1 MFFALRK
8 VSRLAFCH
16 KHTSKL
22 YSLVAKNDSQSLTKN
37 SGVFV
42 REATGLVR
50 DVSPLDSFGIGIT
63 GVGIIAIYLFY
74 SSFMLTAPNDNPF
87 TTIAIMAIPFIA
99 LAAVWALLMMA
110 FPRSGGD
117 YVFNTR
123 SIHPAVGFMTDFLY
137 VAILPS
143 VFPVF
148 VVIMLSLFSDMF
160 SIEGMAL
167 NNPGL
172 ATFGSSLVVPNNE
185 FIIATV
191 LAAVTL
197 VFLIGRTRTFI
208 HTQAIVVIGA
218 IIVVVGVILATAL
231 VSSSSYPGM
240 FSSFYKTDY
249 NSIITTATSDSTYTV
264 PAFTGISLY
273 GTSFLIYWL
282 AGPQWAGFVGGETR
296 KTNRSFLYSIVGG
309 QLVMIA
315 LFLLVGIVS
324 MHTFGLNFS
333 YAFNF
338 LGSHGELPTAATQG
352 TLLDLAVPILSNP
365 AIIAIVYTLIA
376 LQALFVGMMSL
387 MGTSRKIFA
396 WSFDRLLPSKFAD
409 VSPSLRTPIYSSLLV
424 AALAEIFAVI
434 AIYATGV
441 FGIVS
446 GVGVIFSGIIWG
458 VGSLSGIFITR
469 KKDIFNTAP
478 SAVTRKIA
486 GIPVIALIG
495 TLSFVTII
503 GVLIFGQLIPTIQ
516 GGLPVGPTAWTFGIF
531 LGGVPFYYI
540 VRAYRKSQGIDLSLV
555 YKQIPP
561 E

>member
-1 MFFALRK
+1 M
-8 VSRLAFCH
+8 
-16 KHTSKL
+16 
-22 YSLVAKNDSQSLTKN
+22 TKN

-50 DVSPLDSFGIGIT
+50 DVSAIDSFGVGIT
-63 GVGIIAIYLFY
+63 GVGMVAIYLFY

-87 TTIAIMAIPFIA
+87 ITIAVMAIPFIA
-99 LAAVWALLMMA
+99 LALVWALLMMA

-148 VVIMLSLFSDMF
+148 VVIALSLLSDML
-160 SIEGMAL
+160 SIEGFKL
-167 NNPGL
+167 NDPSLTSLG
-172 ATFGSSLVVPNNE
+172 ASLVVPNNE

-191 LAAVTL
+191 LAVITL
-197 VFLIGRTRTFI
+197 LFLIGRTKMYMRI
-208 HTQAIVVIGA
+208 QAVIVIGA
-218 IIVVVGVILATAL
+218 ILAVVGVALATAF
-231 VSSSSYPGM
+231 VSSSAYPGL
-240 FSSFYKTDY
+240 FTNFYKTDY
-249 NSIITTATSDSTYTV
+249 SAITAAAAANATYAA

-296 KTNRSFLYSIVGG
+296 KTNRTFLYSIVGG
-309 QLVMIA
+309 QIVMIV

-324 MHTFGLNFS
+324 INTFGLNFS

-338 LGSHGELPTAATQG
+338 LGSHGQLPVAATQG
-352 TLLDLAVPILSNP
+352 TLLDLAVPILGNP
-365 AIIAIVYTLIA
+365 VVIAVVYCLIA
-376 LQALFVGMMSL
+376 LQALFVGTMSL

-409 VSPSLRTPIYSSLLV
+409 VSPRFRTPVYSAILV
-424 AALAEIFAVI
+424 AAIAEIFAVI
-434 AIYATGV
+434 SIYAVGI
-441 FGIVS
+441 FGIIS

-469 KKDIFNTAP
+469 RKDIFAQAP
-478 SAVTRKIA
+478 SSVTRRIA
-486 GIPVIALIG
+486 GIPIIALIG
-495 TLSFVTII
+495 ALSFVTLI
-503 GVLIFGQLIPTIQ
+503 GVLIFGQLIPTLQ
-516 GGLPVGPTAWTFGIF
+516 GGLPFWPTAWTFGIF
-531 LGGVPFYYI
+531 LGGIPFYY
-540 VRAYRKSQGIDLSLV
+540 VVKAYRRSKGIDLSLV
-555 YKQIPP
+555 YRQIPP

>member
-1 MFFALRK
+1 M
-8 VSRLAFCH
+8 S
-16 KHTSKL
+16 
-22 YSLVAKNDSQSLTKN
+22 KN

-50 DVSPLDSFGIGIT
+50 DVSPLDSFGVGIT
-63 GVGIIAIYLFY
+63 GVGMVAIYLFY

-87 TTIAIMAIPFIA
+87 ITIAIMAIPFIA

-148 VVIMLSLFSDMF
+148 VIIMLSLLSDMF
-160 SIEGMAL
+160 SIEAFEL
-167 NNPGL
+167 NNPSL
-172 ATFGSSLVVPNNE
+172 SSLGSALVVPNNE

-191 LAAVTL
+191 LALVTL
-197 VFLIGRTRTFI
+197 LFLIGRTRTYI
-208 HTQAIVVIGA
+208 HTQALVVIGSIAAVVIVVIA
-218 IIVVVGVILATAL
+218 IAL
-231 VSSSSYPGM
+231 VSPSSYPSM
-240 FSSFYKTDY
+240 FTNFYKTDY
-249 NSIITTATSDSTYTV
+249 NSIITTATSNSSYTV

-282 AGPQWAGFVGGETR
+282 AGPQWAGFVGGETK
-296 KTNRSFLYSIVGG
+296 KTSRSFLYSIVGG
-309 QLVMIA
+309 QLMMIF
-315 LFLLVGIVS
+315 LFLIVGIVS

-338 LGSHGELPTAATQG
+338 LGSQGKLPTAATQG
-352 TLLDLAVPILSNP
+352 TLLDLAAPVISNP
-365 AIIAIVYTLIA
+365 IAIAIVYTLIA
-376 LQALFVGMMSL
+376 LQTLFVGMMSL

-396 WSFDRLLPSKFAD
+396 WSFDRLLPSKFSD
-409 VSPSLRTPIYSSLLV
+409 VSPSFRTPIYSAILV
-424 AALAEIFAVI
+424 AALAEIFAWI
-434 AIYATGV
+434 AVYSTGV

-469 KKDIFNTAP
+469 RKEIFDTAP
-478 SAVTRKIA
+478 AAVTRKIA

-495 TLSFVTII
+495 ALSFVTII

-531 LGGVPFYYI
+531 LGGIPFYYI
-540 VRAYRKSQGIDLSLV
+540 VRAIRKRQGIDLSLV
-555 YKQIPP
+555 YRQIPP

>member
-1 MFFALRK
+1 MIL
-8 VSRLAFCH
+8 
-16 KHTSKL
+16 KL
-22 YSLVAKNDSQSLTKN
+22 PFQDLSKN

-63 GVGIIAIYLFY
+63 GVGMVAIYLFY

-87 TTIAIMAIPFIA
+87 ITIAVMAIPFIA
-99 LAAVWALLMMA
+99 LATVWALLMMA

-148 VVIMLSLFSDMF
+148 VVITLSLLSDMF
-160 SIEGMAL
+160 SIEGFAL
-167 NNPGL
+167 NDPSL
-172 ATFGSSLVVPNNE
+172 TSLSSALVVPNNE

-191 LAAVTL
+191 LAVVTL
-197 VFLIGRTRTFI
+197 LFLIGRTRTYI
-208 HTQAIVVIGA
+208 HAQAIVVIGS
-218 IIVVVGVILATAL
+218 IIAVVGTVIATAL
-231 VSSSSYPGM
+231 VPSSSYPSL
-240 FSSFYKTDY
+240 FSSFFKTDY
-249 NSIITTATSDSTYTV
+249 NSIITTATSNASYAL
-264 PAFTGISLY
+264 PSFTGISLY

-282 AGPQWAGFVGGETR
+282 SGPQWAGFVGGETK

-309 QLVMIA
+309 QVVMIL
-315 LFLLVGIVS
+315 LFLIVGIVS

-333 YAFNF
+333 YAFNY
-338 LGSHGELPTAATQG
+338 LASQGKLPTAATQG

-365 AIIAIVYTLIA
+365 AIIAIVYVLIA

-409 VSPSLRTPIYSSLLV
+409 VSPSFRTPIYSAILV
-424 AALAEIFAVI
+424 AILAEVFAVI
-434 AIYATGV
+434 SIYATGI
-441 FGIVS
+441 FGIIS

-469 KKDIFNTAP
+469 RKDIFDTAP
-478 SAVTRKIA
+478 SAVTRRIA
-486 GIPVIALIG
+486 GIPVIAMIG
-495 TLSFVTII
+495 ALSFVTII
-503 GVLIFGQLIPTIQ
+503 GVLILGQLIPTIQ
-516 GGLPVGPTAWTFGIF
+516 GGLPLWPTAWTFGIF
-531 LGGVPFYYI
+531 LGGLPFYYL
-540 VRAYRKSQGIDLSLV
+540 VKAYRKSQGIDLSLV
-555 YKQIPP
+555 YRQIPP